1 MNNIFTRILIITLA
15 TFGVYKMF
23 PQISR
28 PVDNYIKQPKF
39 QSGVVIPAVNTA
51 NKILPDKLQIPT
63 PSQIMGV
70 ATDSTDASSIKDL
83 TDEITRQAA
92 SLAGEQINQIK
103 KSASDA
109 FCSTLVE
116 KIKSECG
123 QP

>member
-23 PQISR
+23 PQISQ

>member
-1 MNNIFTRILIITLA
+1 MNNIFARILIITLA